1 MVLVKEVE
9 EPLILS
15 YLLLFELFLSLD
27 NGADDNC
34 DDDNYI
40 IGIQLIKFIALHRC
54 NPQSDS

>member
-34 DDDNYI
+34 DDDNKNNKNDI
-40 IGIQLIKFIALHRC
+40 FLTFIWCLL
-54 NPQSDS
+54 